1 VHLEILRTIRRVVS
15 QGRILLDNSA
25 RPVASVCTVVKRD
38 LQPGNRIASGIG
50 SFDVRGEAVRI
61 ADTAGHVPIGL
72 LADAVIKRPLKRGD
86 IIGMDDV
93 ELPDS
98 LALRA
103 WGEIERSVLNAG
115 QDQAMTKSALA
126 S

>member
-1 VHLEILRTIRRVVS
+1 
-15 QGRILLDNSA
+15 
-25 RPVASVCTVVKRD
+25 VVKRD
-38 LQPGNRIASGIG
+38 LKPGDRIASGIG

-103 WGEIERSVLNAG
+103 WVDIERSVLNGRPIGAENK
-115 QDQAMTKSALA
+115 TALA

>member
-1 VHLEILRTIRRVVS
+1 MN

-38 LQPGNRIASGIG
+38 LKLGDKIASGIG

-61 ADTAGHVPIGL
+61 VDTAGHVPIGL

-103 WGEIERSVLNAG
+103 WKDIERSVLTGRSGEAEK
-115 QDQAMTKSALA
+115 KSALA